1 LELGMKETY
10 MEELAIH
17 HGLEPYAVD
26 GDVGGVAS
34 ARGSVGQLLSS
45 EIIISACRS
54 SLVREKAIPSL
65 PPVARWRTDAA
76 ESENL
81 CMRGHS
87 KRAVSLE

>member
-1 LELGMKETY
+1 MKETY

-17 HGLEPYAVD
+17 HGLEPYAD
-26 GDVGGVAS
+26 CGNTMGVAS
-34 ARGSVGQLLSS
+34 VRGSVGQLLSS

-54 SLVREKAIPSL
+54 SLGREKATPS
-65 PPVARWRTDAA
+65 PPLRARWRTDAA